1 MYLHSKTYKA
11 NCMLCST
18 YFTFFSFHNGHTLY
32 CCNLGTRVFTK
43 NTSASSLAPLSN
55 LQSLSIENC
64 GLGTYQCMW
73 VKNLTKL
80 TSLNLAG
87 NHINFISLLGLRHL
101 KELAK
106 LDVSWTDVAFIP
118 ELHSLKELRMDM
130 LELKPIGQASWG
142 FRGLDTI
149 TMQGC
154 TVSEGYDQIIDI
166 LR

>member
-1 MYLHSKTYKA
+1 MILLFLFNS
-11 NCMLCST
+11 
-18 YFTFFSFHNGHTLY
+18 
-32 CCNLGTRVFTK
+32 GTRVFAK
-43 NTSASSLAPLSN
+43 NASTASLAVLTN

-73 VKNLTKL
+73 VKSLTKL

-101 KELAK
+101 TDLTK

-142 FRGLDTI
+142 FSGLDTI

-166 LR
+166 MR